1 MVATALGW
9 LSSKN
14 SSPGATDAASSYWS
28 GQAEIV
34 MAAGMSFGCVL
45 ADAGYGLRGVGRAVV
60 VAVMFMPGCG
70 RIPSYL
76 QVPDPALSREQS
88 PEFYPE

>member
-1 MVATALGW
+1 L
-9 LSSKN
+9 KN
-14 SSPGATDAASSYWS
+14 SSPGAIDAASSYWS
-28 GQAEIV
+28 GQAEIDRV

-45 ADAGYGLRGVGRAVV
+45 ADAGYGIGRAVV

-76 QVPDPALSREQS
+76 QARDLALSREQS